1 MLLLSEGF
9 TFRNFLIDSVAT
21 FVFVVWIW
29 LSITVVADVLR
40 RNDLSGWAKAAWIA
54 GLILLPYI
62 AVFLYFMTQS
72 DGMTTRNL
80 LYRPIGSIADQIERL
95 HRLKE
100 QKLISE
106 AEFGRLRSQL
116 SPLLE

>member
-1 MLLLSEGF
+1 MFFLSEGF
-9 TFRNFLIDSVAT
+9 TFRNFLIDSLAI
-21 FVFVVWIW
+21 FVLAVWLW
-29 LSITVVADVLR
+29 LSITVISDLLR
-40 RNDLSGWAKAAWIA
+40 RNDLSGMAKAAWIA
-54 GLILLPYI
+54 GLILLPYV
-62 AVFLYFMTQS
+62 AVFLYFITQS
-72 DGMTTRNL
+72 DGMTARNL

-106 AEFGRLRSQL
+106 AEFTRLRSEL